1 MSTITPTPIASPTFQ
16 KFAVAIFSVLLVGF
30 GGVGALALALHSD
43 TPTAVKTAAVVA
55 FGILVLG
62 AVLKYAVPVLPTG
75 WQGAAKVGVG
85 IVVAVLV
92 ALVPFLTGGFDWAT
106 DLPLIAIAVVEAL
119 ATQLGVTVRT
129 NGETS

>member
-1 MSTITPTPIASPTFQ
+1 MTTITPTPISSPAFQ
-16 KFAVAIFSVLLVGF
+16 KYAVAIFSVLLVGF
-30 GGVGALALALHSD
+30 GGVGALALALHAE
-43 TPTAVKTAAVVA
+43 TPTIVKVAAVFA

-62 AVLKYAVPVLPTG
+62 AVLKFAVPVLPTG

-85 IVVAVLV
+85 ILTAVLV

-129 NGETS
+129 DTA